1 MVQFNLWNIVAGVIS
16 YLLAILAGVV
26 MIRGALR
33 FETLLTPEDDVELLR
48 RRHRSTA
55 IVLGSTILCEAI
67 LLRHIIFPVMS
78 VIRAL
83 LLGNMPAGST
93 GWILARTV
101 LLITIIFVLS
111 LGSVEV
117 AKKSVAKFTVNLE
130 DKEDEETTRDNIAVA
145 VFFAFVLI
153 SITLLL
159 NEGME
164 LLARSLIPFG
174 QTGILQ

>member
-1 MVQFNLWNIVAGVIS
+1 MAEFNLWSIVAGVIS
-16 YLLAILAGVV
+16 YLLAILAGFV
-26 MIRGALR
+26 MIRAALK

-55 IVLGSTILCEAI
+55 IVLGSTLLCEAI

-83 LLGNMPAGST
+83 LLGNVLAGST
-93 GWILARTV
+93 SWILARTA
-101 LLITIIFVLS
+101 LLVAIIFALS

-117 AKKSVAKFTVNLE
+117 ARRSVAKFTVNLK
-130 DKEDEETTRDNIAVA
+130 DDEEIARDNIAVA
-145 VFFAFVLI
+145 VFFAFVLL

-174 QTGILQ
+174 QGGIMP